1 MLCGYGNIR
10 SLTSRVRISRIWVGI
25 MLMRMAVWEVAA
37 EDERNK
43 KDGKIAE
50 QAKLMEEMQERKR
63 QMKQEGIKP
72 MPGGSL

>member
-1 MLCGYGNIR
+1 
-10 SLTSRVRISRIWVGI
+10 